1 MKITKIVFK
10 ISVIIFIFCN
20 AFFLIYNI
28 WVSKFLKILFIISL
42 IILLLSSI
50 YSFIYIYISLDLNI
64 YFINNLKLYKL
75 TYRLFIFTEVILIT
89 ISSGSKIIMN
99 YNKDYLDTFLNNCP
113 FTLKKNESNFVGHT
127 CELYN
132 IYNNSRYK
140 YQYICSYNASK
151 DFKSEKTKDG
161 HEKIQCVFKK
171 HNISSSDIITN
182 FINKY
187 ENNSMNVSEFFY
199 CSRID
204 MPIKDENYNEYCNKE
219 FNLFISFNVIEF
231 FLSISFFAQ
240 FESFKK
246 LAKYISK
253 TREELLQIAII
264 NNDLKADYSTDN
276 DDDNANDISFNEEED
291 KNIIVEKHEI
301 NEINFNIK
309 NLFGNEE
316 KQKKLKNE

>member
-1 MKITKIVFK
+1 
-10 ISVIIFIFCN
+10 
-20 AFFLIYNI
+20 
-28 WVSKFLKILFIISL
+28 
-42 IILLLSSI
+42 
-50 YSFIYIYISLDLNI
+50 
-64 YFINNLKLYKL
+64 
-75 TYRLFIFTEVILIT
+75 
-89 ISSGSKIIMN
+89 MN

-113 FTLKKNESNFVGHT
+113 FTLIKNESNFVGHT

-161 HEKIQCVFKK
+161 HEKIQCVVKK

>member
-161 HEKIQCVFKK
+161 HEKIQCVVKK

-204 MPIKDENYNEYCNKE
+204 MPIKNENYNEYCNKE
-219 FNLFISFNVIEF
+219 FNLFISFN
-231 FLSISFFAQ
+231 
-240 FESFKK
+240 
-246 LAKYISK
+246 AKYISK

>member
-1 MKITKIVFK
+1 M
-10 ISVIIFIFCN
+10 
-20 AFFLIYNI
+20 
-28 WVSKFLKILFIISL
+28 
-42 IILLLSSI
+42 
-50 YSFIYIYISLDLNI
+50 
-64 YFINNLKLYKL
+64 YFINNDKLYKF
-75 TYRLFIFTEVILIT
+75 TYNLFIFSEAILII
-89 ISSGSKIIMN
+89 ISSTSKIIMN
-99 YNKDYLDTFLNNCP
+99 YNRDYLDSFLKNCP
-113 FTLKKNESNFVGHT
+113 FTLIKNESNFIYRA

-132 IYNNSRYK
+132 IYNNSRYE

-151 DFKSEKTKDG
+151 DFESAKTKDG
-161 HEKIQCVFKK
+161 LGKIQCVVKK
-171 HNISSSDIITN
+171 HNISNSNIITN

-187 ENNSMNVSEFFY
+187 ENNSMNISEFFY

-204 MPIKDENYNEYCNKE
+204 MPIQDENYNGYCNKE
-219 FNLFISFNVIEF
+219 FELFFIFKTINIILDILF
-231 FLSISFFAQ
+231 YIQTQL
-240 FESFKK
+240 FKK
-246 LAKYISK
+246 LAKNISK
-253 TREELLQIAII
+253 TREEIIVNAII